1 MKTTCAVF
9 LCAMLVL
16 VSACAPKANDPAD
29 IQAIKKS
36 VEDYAK
42 AVNAG
47 DADGVVA
54 MMTDKTIYADNHS
67 PVAVGKAA
75 VRSASAA
82 FNSLFKVE
90 FQAPVDEVRVV
101 GDLAVARGTWAMK
114 LTPKAEGLAPIS
126 DAGSW
131 ISTSTR
137 QPDGSWKWDWVVP
150 NSSQPMP
157 GTTATGE
164 DEQALFQLEQQWAAA
179 GPTKDTAVV
188 EKFLANEFVA
198 NFDGLTQNKKQF
210 LAGMKANAAKI
221 DSGTNSDMKAMVFG
235 ATAVVDGLFT
245 LKSTTSGKDTSQR
258 GHYTEVY
265 VKRDGRWQCVTQY
278 MTMVQ

>member
-9 LCAMLVL
+9 LCAMLLL

-36 VEDYAK
+36 LEDYSK

-54 MMTDKTIYADNHS
+54 MMTDKTIYADNHF
-67 PVAVGKAA
+67 PVAIGKAA
-75 VRSASAA
+75 VRSLNAA
-82 FNSLFKVE
+82 MNSMFKAE
-90 FQAPVDEVRVV
+90 FQAQADDVRVV
-101 GDLAVARGTWAMK
+101 GDLAVARGTWK
-114 LTPKAEGLAPIS
+114 VTLTPKTEGMAPIS

-131 ISTSTR
+131 ILMSTR
-137 QPDGSWKWDWVVP
+137 QTDGSWKWDWVVP

-164 DEQALFQLEQQWAAA
+164 DEQALFQLEQQWNAA

-188 EKFLANEFVA
+188 EKFLANEFVS
-198 NFDGLTQNKKQF
+198 NFEGRILNKKQF
-210 LAGMKANAAKI
+210 LADMKANPAKI
-221 DSGTNSDMKAMVFG
+221 ESAANSDMKAMVFG
-235 ATAVVDGLFT
+235 TTAIADGLYIE
-245 LKSTTSGKDTSQR
+245 KSTTNGKDTSQR
-258 GHYTEVY
+258 VRWTEVY

-278 MTMVQ
+278 MTKVQ

>member
-9 LCAMLVL
+9 LCAMLAL

-75 VRSASAA
+75 VRSMSAA

-164 DEQALFQLEQQWAAA
+164 DEQALFQLEQQWNAA

-188 EKFLANEFVA
+188 EKFLANEFVS
-198 NFDGLTQNKKQF
+198 NFDGRTQNKKQF
-210 LAGMKANAAKI
+210 LAEMKANAAKI
-221 DSGTNSDMKAMVFG
+221 DSAANSDMKAMVFG
-235 ATAVVDGLFT
+235 ATAVVDGLYIE
-245 LKSTTSGKDTSQR
+245 KSTTNGKDTSR
-258 GHYTEVY
+258 RVRYTEVY
-265 VKRDGRWQCVTQY
+265 VKRDGRWQCVIQY

>member
-75 VRSASAA
+75 VRSMSAA

-157 GTTATGE
+157 GTTASGE
-164 DEQALFQLEQQWAAA
+164 DEQALFQLEQQWNAA

-188 EKFLANEFVA
+188 EKFLANEFVS
-198 NFDGLTQNKKQF
+198 NFDGRTQNKKQF
-210 LAGMKANAAKI
+210 LAEMKANAAKI
-221 DSGTNSDMKAMVFG
+221 DSAANSDMKAMVFG
-235 ATAVVDGLFT
+235 ATAVVDGLYIE
-245 LKSTTSGKDTSQR
+245 KSTTNGKDTSR
-258 GHYTEVY
+258 RVRYTEVY
-265 VKRDGRWQCVTQY
+265 VKRDGRWQCVIQY